1 MSECKILDTVYD
13 LAIWEKKG
21 LYLVRGVVPTYHYEA
36 GKRTDEI
43 TGHKYQ
49 LVSLE
54 TFDCYWVSIP
64 HLKPV
69 ITADELKK
77 LWDMGEKPV
86 VELKNATIRAYFS
99 TKTQSYLDSCKA
111 EDIILLEDA
120 QTAFEL

>member
-1 MSECKILDTVYD
+1 MSECKILDTVFD
-13 LAIWEKKG
+13 MAIREKKG
-21 LYLVRGVVPTYHYEA
+21 LYVVKDVVPTYHYEA

>member
-1 MSECKILDTVYD
+1 MSRSKVLNTTYP
-13 LAIWEKKG
+13 LSIWEKKSR
-21 LYLVRGVVPTYHYEA
+21 YWVRGWVPVYRYVDE
-36 GKRTDEI
+36 KRTDEI
-43 TGHKYQ
+43 IAFKYQ
-49 LVSLE
+49 LVSME
-54 TFDCYWVSIP
+54 TCDSYEVSVP

>member
-21 LYLVRGVVPTYHYEA
+21 RYLLRGVVPTYHYEA

-49 LVSLE
+49 VVSLE

-111 EDIILLEDA
+111 DDIILLEDA